1 MIDRVAQY
9 ANRLSFPLPEV
20 LEWLERESYLRSNQI
35 RMLSGPIVG
44 RFLINFSKILAPKK
58 ILEIGTFTGYSAICL
73 AQALPP
79 GGKLVTVEKNR
90 EHLSLIEEAL
100 RRASRSDRVE
110 VVVDNAIEYLQRGEI
125 GEEVWD
131 LVYIDANKR
140 EYIEYYNLVMPQL
153 KFGGYIIADNVLWS
167 GKVVDSNRGK
177 EIDKQGSSIELFNKM
192 VFEDKRV
199 ESFILPLRDGL
210 NIIRKLEH

>member
-100 RRASRSDRVE
+100 RRASLSDRVE
-110 VVVDNAIEYLQRGEI
+110 VVIGNAIEYLQRGKIE
-125 GEEVWD
+125 EEVWD

-140 EYIEYYNLVMPQL
+140 EYVEYYNLVMPQL
-153 KFGGYIIADNVLWS
+153 KSGGYIIADNALWS
-167 GKVVDSNRGK
+167 GKVVDGNGGK
-177 EIDKQGSSIELFNKM
+177 EIDRQGSSIELFNKM